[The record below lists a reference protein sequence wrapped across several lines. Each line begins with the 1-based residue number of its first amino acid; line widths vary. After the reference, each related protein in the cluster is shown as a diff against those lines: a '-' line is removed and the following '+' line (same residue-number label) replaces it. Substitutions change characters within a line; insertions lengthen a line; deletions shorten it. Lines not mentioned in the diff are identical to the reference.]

1 MHFAKNN
8 PPSTGIEAL
17 RTLRI
22 GLAGAAI
29 ALSAIGAQAQTK
41 GTVRDIQKPPVP
53 VYSNAIPARLYFGH
67 MTKPAPVKPEVF
79 GSYARGCVGGA
90 EELPADGP
98 AWQVMRPSRDRAWGH
113 PKLIEMIKRLA
124 SEAKQHDGWNGLLVG
139 DLQQPRGGPM
149 LSGHASHQAGL
160 DADIWLTP
168 MPDHTLSRKERETR
182 SATLMTLDRKRIN
195 PKRWTQAHA
204 RLIKRAASHKQV
216 ARIFVH
222 PPIKKALC
230 DWAGNKGAWLAKV
243 RPLKGHNYH
252 FHIRM
257 KCPAGSPQC
266 KNQAAPSPKDGTGC
280 GGELAY
286 WFSDKPWKKRVYKK
300 LKKRPT
306 IVNGVPIP
314 RKKPVAR
321 KTLAWLPK
329 ACRALVKI
337 Q

>member
-1 MHFAKNN
+1 MRFGKNRYHL
-8 PPSTGIEAL
+8 PGIDAFK
-17 RTLRI
+17 TLSI
-22 GLAGAAI
+22 ALAGAVVLI
-29 ALSAIGAQAQTK
+29 SPIPVSAQTK
-41 GTVRDIQKPPVP
+41 GSVKDIEKPPVP
-53 VYSNAIPARLYFGH
+53 AISNAIPAKLYFGH
-67 MTKPAPVKPEVF
+67 MTGPAPLKPEVF
-79 GSYARGCVGGA
+79 GSYARGCVAGA
-90 EELPADGP
+90 EEMPANGP

-113 PKLIEMIKRLA
+113 PKLIRLVKSLA
-124 SEAKQHDGWNGLLVG
+124 VKARKHDGWNGLLVG

-168 MPDHTLSRKERETR
+168 MPDRTLTRKERETQ
-182 SATLMTLDRKRIN
+182 SAVLMTLDRKRIN
-195 PKRWTQAHA
+195 TKRWTAAHA
-204 RLIKRAASHKQV
+204 RLIKRAASYNEV

-266 KNQAAPSPKDGTGC
+266 KNQAAPRPKDGTGC

-286 WFSDKPWKKRVYKK
+286 WFSDKPWTKRVYKK
-300 LKKRPT
+300 AKKRPT

-314 RKKPVAR
+314 RKKPIAR

>member
-1 MHFAKNN
+1 MRSARNSRDISGTKILKRL
-8 PPSTGIEAL
+8 S
-17 RTLRI
+17 
-22 GLAGAAI
+22 I
-29 ALSAIGAQAQTK
+29 AFVSAVVLLSSIDAMAQTK
-41 GTVRDIQKPPVP
+41 GTVTDVEKPPVP
-53 VYSNAIPARLYFGH
+53 AISNAIPARLYFGH
-67 MTKPAPVKPEVF
+67 MTGPAPLKPEVF
-79 GSYARGCVGGA
+79 GSYARGCVAGA
-90 EELPADGP
+90 EEIPADGP

-113 PKLIEMIKRLA
+113 PKLIKMVKRLA
-124 SEAKQHDGWNGLLVG
+124 VDAKQHDGWNGLLVG

-168 MPDHTLSRKERETR
+168 MPDRTLTRQERETK

-195 PKRWTQAHA
+195 PKRWTAAHA

-230 DWAGNKGAWLAKV
+230 DWAGKKGAWLAKV

-266 KNQAAPSPKDGTGC
+266 KNQAAPRPKDGTGC
-280 GGELAY
+280 GSELAY

-300 LKKRPT
+300 RKKRPT

-314 RKKPVAR
+314 RKKPIAR

>member
-1 MHFAKNN
+1 MRFAKN
-8 PPSTGIEAL
+8 SSHFQGIDAFK
-17 RTLRI
+17 TLS
-22 GLAGAAI
+22 I
-29 ALSAIGAQAQTK
+29 ALASAVVLLSPIPVSAQTK
-41 GTVRDIQKPPVP
+41 GSVKDVEKPPVP
-53 VYSNAIPARLYFGH
+53 AISNAIPAKLYFGH
-67 MTKPAPVKPEVF
+67 MTGPAPLKPEVF
-79 GSYARGCVGGA
+79 GSYARGCVAGA
-90 EELPADGP
+90 EEMPADGP

-113 PKLIEMIKRLA
+113 PNLIKMVKRLA
-124 SEAKQHDGWNGLLVG
+124 VEVKKHDGWNGLLVG

-168 MPDHTLSRKERETR
+168 MPDRTLTRKERETT
-182 SATLMTLDRKRIN
+182 SAVLMTLDRKRIN
-195 PKRWTQAHA
+195 PKRWTEAHA
-204 RLIKRAASHKQV
+204 RLIKRAASHDQV

-257 KCPAGSPQC
+257 KCPSGSPQC
-266 KNQAAPSPKDGTGC
+266 KNQAAPRPKDGTGC
-280 GGELAY
+280 GSELAY
-286 WFSDKPWKKRVYKK
+286 WFSDRPWKKRVYKK
-300 LKKRPT
+300 VAKRPT

-314 RKKPVAR
+314 RKKPIAR